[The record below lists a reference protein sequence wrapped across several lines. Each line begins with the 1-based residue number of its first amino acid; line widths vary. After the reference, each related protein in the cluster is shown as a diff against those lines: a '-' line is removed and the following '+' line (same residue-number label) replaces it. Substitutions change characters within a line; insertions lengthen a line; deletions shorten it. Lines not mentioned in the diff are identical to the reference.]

1 MASRH
6 SELSQ
11 IRLAKM
17 ISLFPALS
25 ALLLALALS
34 GCASVDLRGQG
45 ITNAT
50 GTEPP
55 GAESRQAPAPE
66 TAAPLVE
73 PEDSIITFDGRRYVE
88 AQEGDT
94 PESVASRH
102 NVDLEEFSSLNYLL
116 AGVPIQSG
124 RMLELPPD
132 DDRPS
137 SSRISEIAS
146 QAIGSQAAENSAASG
161 GEVAQNPPSN
171 QLIHTVRPGETAYS
185 IAADYEIS
193 VLALVEWN
201 ALEPPDFR
209 VRVNQ
214 RLLIPR
220 IASIS
225 TEASSPAAPSP
236 EQASTELPSQTP
248 SESAAPPKRT
258 VSEPSA
264 NAAEASEPETPA
276 PSTASASS
284 TPAPPQFV
292 MPMEGEIVL
301 GYSSEP
307 GGNSGINIY
316 APEGTPVVAAGDGE
330 VSIVSPRDNETVIML
345 IRHDQNIHTVY
356 TNLTGVTL
364 AKDDK
369 VSKGQMI
376 GRIAGDGKNVLHFE
390 VRVGTRA
397 EDPMPYLSSNDS

>member
-1 MASRH
+1 MASRQ
-6 SELSQ
+6 SKPSR

-25 ALLLALALS
+25 VPLVALALS

-50 GTEPP
+50 GTGSPE
-55 GAESRQAPAPE
+55 AESRQAPAPE

-88 AQEGDT
+88 AREGDT

-102 NVDLEEFSSLNYLL
+102 KVDLEEFSSLNYLL

-132 DDRPS
+132 DDRPG

-161 GEVAQNPPSN
+161 GEVVQSPQPN
-171 QLIHTVRPGETAYS
+171 QLVHIVRPGETAYS

-201 ALEPPDFR
+201 GLEPPDFR

-220 IASIS
+220 IASVP

-236 EQASTELPSQTP
+236 EPASTELPSQTP

-258 VSEPSA
+258 VSELSA
-264 NAAEASEPETPA
+264 DAEASEPETTA
-276 PSTASASS
+276 PTTASS
-284 TPAPPQFV
+284 TPASPQFM

-307 GGNSGINIY
+307 GGNPGINIY

-364 AKDDK
+364 VKDDR
-369 VSKGQMI
+369 VSKGQII
-376 GRIAGDGKNVLHFE
+376 GRIAGEGRNVLHFE
-390 VRVGTRA
+390 VRIGTRA

>member
-1 MASRH
+1 MASRQ

-11 IRLAKM
+11 TGLAKM
-17 ISLFPALS
+17 ISLFSALS
-25 ALLLALALS
+25 VLLLALAVS

-50 GTEPP
+50 GTGSP
-55 GAESRQAPAPE
+55 GTESRQAPAPE
-66 TAAPLVE
+66 TAAPLAE

-102 NVDLEEFSSLNYLL
+102 KVDLEEFSSLNYLL

-132 DDRPS
+132 DDRPG

-161 GEVAQNPPSN
+161 GEVVQSPQPN
-171 QLIHTVRPGETAYS
+171 QLVHIVRPGETAYS

-220 IASIS
+220 IASVP

-236 EQASTELPSQTP
+236 KQASTELPSQTP

-258 VSEPSA
+258 VSELSA
-264 NAAEASEPETPA
+264 NAESGEPETPA
-276 PSTASASS
+276 PSTASS
-284 TPAPPQFV
+284 TPASPQFM

-307 GGNSGINIY
+307 GGNPGINIY

-369 VSKGQMI
+369 VSKGQII
-376 GRIAGDGKNVLHFE
+376 GRIAGEGRNVLHFE
-390 VRVGTRA
+390 IRIGTRA

>member
-1 MASRH
+1 MASRQ
-6 SELSQ
+6 SERSQ
-11 IRLAKM
+11 TGPAK
-17 ISLFPALS
+17 IIPLFPALS
-25 ALLLALALS
+25 VLLPALALS

-45 ITNAT
+45 ITTAA

-55 GAESRQAPAPE
+55 IAESPQAPASE
-66 TAAPLVE
+66 TAAPLAD
-73 PEDSIITFDGRRYVE
+73 PEDGIITFDGRRYVE
-88 AQEGDT
+88 AREGDT

-116 AGVPIQSG
+116 AGVPIQRG
-124 RMLELPPD
+124 RILELPPND
-132 DDRPS
+132 DGPG

-146 QAIGSQAAENSAASG
+146 QAIGSQAAENSADSADEIVQSP
-161 GEVAQNPPSN
+161 QPN
-171 QLIHTVRPGETAYS
+171 QLVHIVRPSETAYS
-185 IAADYEIS
+185 IAADYGIS

-201 ALEPPDFR
+201 GLEPPDFR

-220 IASIS
+220 IASVPA
-225 TEASSPAAPSP
+225 EASSPAAPSP
-236 EQASTELPSQTP
+236 EQASTELPGQTP

-258 VSEPSA
+258 VSELSA
-264 NAAEASEPETPA
+264 DAEASEPETPA
-276 PSTASASS
+276 APA
-284 TPAPPQFV
+284 TPALPRFT
-292 MPMEGEIVL
+292 MPMEGEIVR

-307 GGNSGINIY
+307 GGNAGIDIY

-330 VSIVSPRDNETVIML
+330 VSIISPRDNETVIML

-364 AKDDK
+364 AKGDK

-376 GRIAGDGKNVLHFE
+376 GRIAGDDRSVLHFE
-390 VRVGTRA
+390 VRIGTRA
-397 EDPMPYLSSNDS
+397 EDPMPYLSGSGS